1 MGKIALIDTE
11 TNWADQVMS
20 VGTVIAD
27 EETFRVVDARYH
39 IFQQECEIGGMYS
52 GALYLDTPV
61 SPVLCCR
68 GDGMREIF
76 EWLSAHEVRMIFAY
90 NAAFDKKHLP
100 ELGQFAWYDIMR
112 LAAYRQQNPMIP
124 AGADCFSTGRLKR
137 GYGVEPMLRLLSGN
151 HGYRETHNALFDA
164 MDELE
169 IMRLMGRP
177 VEDYIPL

>member
-39 IFQQECEIGGMYS
+39 IFPQECEIGGMYS

-61 SPVLCCR
+61 SPVVCCR
-68 GDGMREIF
+68 KDGMAELIK
-76 EWLSAHEVRMIFAY
+76 WLAAYDVHMIFAY

-151 HGYRETHNALFDA
+151 RGYRETHNALFDA